1 MDYLHQDQL
10 DKVPPQQII
19 HYSQGGPPQVI
30 TQDIWSHV
38 FQWRNDTER
47 VSTWLRLLDAG
58 FVYGFPTSNGDFHL
72 KNDCESELFFYP
84 DATLRKVNTFPRR
97 FRK

>member
-1 MDYLHQDQL
+1 M
-10 DKVPPQQII
+10 
-19 HYSQGGPPQVI
+19 
-30 TQDIWSHV
+30 TQAPRRRIRFS
-38 FQWRNDTER
+38 
-47 VSTWLRLLDAG
+47 
-58 FVYGFPTSNGDFHL
+58 TSNGDFHL